1 MHRTAA
7 VVLLVFAATAQA
19 HPGHGGSSVHLH
31 GFSPELILLA
41 VLIAAWLVLSS
52 R

>member
-1 MHRTAA
+1 MRRAAA
-7 VVLLVFAATAQA
+7 VVLSLFATTAQA
-19 HPGHGGSSVHLH
+19 HPGHGAEPVHLH

-41 VLIAAWLVLSS
+41 VLIAAWLLLRS

>member
-1 MHRTAA
+1 MHRAAA
-7 VVLLVFAATAQA
+7 VVLLFVNVTAQA
-19 HPGHGGSSVHLH
+19 HPGHGNSAVHLH

-41 VLIAAWLVLSS
+41 VLIAAWLVLRS

>member
-1 MHRTAA
+1 MHRAA
-7 VVLLVFAATAQA
+7 LMLLFAAGGAQA
-19 HPGHGGSSVHLH
+19 HPGHGMGEVHLH

-41 VLIAAWLVLSS
+41 LLVAAWAVLRS

>member
-1 MHRTAA
+1 MHR
-7 VVLLVFAATAQA
+7 ATAVALLFANATALA
-19 HPGHGGSSVHLH
+19 HPGHGEAPVHLH

-41 VLIAAWLVLSS
+41 VLIAAWLLLRS

>member
-1 MHRTAA
+1 MQRAAA
-7 VVLLVFAATAQA
+7 VVLLFVNAAAQA
-19 HPGHGGSSVHLH
+19 HPGHGEAAVHLH

-41 VLIAAWLVLSS
+41 MLIAAWLMLRS

>member
-1 MHRTAA
+1 MHRATA
-7 VVLLVFAATAQA
+7 VVLSIFSATALA
-19 HPGHGGSSVHLH
+19 HPGHGEPSVHLH

-41 VLIAAWLVLSS
+41 VLIVAWVVLRS

>member
-1 MHRTAA
+1 
-7 VVLLVFAATAQA
+7 LLVSGTASG
-19 HPGHGGSSVHLH
+19 HPGHGEATVHLH

-41 VLIAAWLVLSS
+41 VLIGAWLLLRS

>member
-1 MHRTAA
+1 MRRAAA
-7 VVLLVFAATAQA
+7 VVLSLFIATAQA
-19 HPGHGGSSVHLH
+19 HPGHGAEPVHLH

-41 VLIAAWLVLSS
+41 VLIAAWLLLRS

>member
-1 MHRTAA
+1 MHRAAA
-7 VVLLVFAATAQA
+7 VVLSFAGATAQA
-19 HPGHGGSSVHLH
+19 HPGHGEAPVHLH

-41 VLIAAWLVLSS
+41 VLIAAWAVLRS

>member
-1 MHRTAA
+1 MHHRAGLI
-7 VVLLVFAATAQA
+7 LLFAAGTVQA
-19 HPGHGGSSVHLH
+19 HPGHGMGEIHLH

-41 VLIAAWLVLSS
+41 LLVAAWAILRS